1 MMLYTVA
8 MLVLY
13 GQTNPAAF
21 GWLLSLASF
30 VGNFVYWF
38 PEKGQSIAHT
48 GHLWSLSYEFQIY
61 LALPFLF
68 LASVASG
75 KRAFVIALLAA
86 VPLCLAA
93 RASFAL
99 SGMSWQMSYLTPLL
113 RPESTIVGVL
123 IALGMTQK
131 IPLWVM
137 LTVFIASVAGL
148 LFLPDIYSR
157 YGQVTVYLNSA
168 IFAGALLHL
177 ALHAPL
183 LATVLRFAPIAYLG
197 RISFGLYIFH
207 ACSGQLGADL
217 LSYMSIRITF
227 LTGGLAA
234 LAVSA
239 ILAIVSY
246 HLFEKPITRWKPRY
260 RTAPTPAFVPANA

>member
-1 MMLYTVA
+1 
-8 MLVLY
+8 
-13 GQTNPAAF
+13 
-21 GWLLSLASF
+21 
-30 VGNFVYWF
+30 
-38 PEKGQSIAHT
+38 
-48 GHLWSLSYEFQIY
+48 LWSLSYEFQIY

-68 LASVASG
+68 LARVASG

-86 VPLCLAA
+86 VPLCMAA

-99 SGMSWQMSYLTPLL
+99 SGLSWQMIYMTSLV
-113 RPESTIVGVL
+113 RPESTIVGIL

-137 LTVFIASVAGL
+137 VIMFMASVAGL

-183 LATVLRFAPIAYLG
+183 LATVLRFALVAYLG

-207 ACSGQLGADL
+207 LFSGRWG
-217 LSYMSIRITF
+217 RTF
-227 LTGGLAA
+227 
-234 LAVSA
+234 
-239 ILAIVSY
+239 
-246 HLFEKPITRWKPRY
+246 
-260 RTAPTPAFVPANA
+260 